1 MRAKISVREED
12 RTLHLLAAG
21 LTNREIGQAARVVS
35 RWEKIRSDL
44 YAKVEELRR
53 LAELA
58 VSAAGANRLAGSYQD
73 IDTKLINYREALK
86 KTLQRLRNASVLMS
100 SSSGMWRWQIRAKPH
115 TKRPHNSW
123 M

>member
-53 LAELA
+53 LAEESAAMLA
-58 VSAAGANRLAGSYQD
+58 VSAAGANRW
-73 IDTKLINYREALK
+73 REVI
-86 KTLQRLRNASVLMS
+86 KTSIQS
-100 SSSGMWRWQIRAKPH
+100 S
-115 TKRPHNSW
+115 
-123 M
+123 